1 MRISKNQLK
10 QIIKE
15 ELAGVL
21 REDELSTAPR
31 KMPPTAVGSIED
43 AIEYM
48 SDWEATRQKYHDD
61 PSTRPQGIAK
71 YIAKG
76 GHAWGKAAG
85 GIESAVR
92 TLGSIPN
99 AIADGIEILQR
110 STLGG
115 YQGTREGDARDM
127 ANRRLESGEWTEE
140 QADQFVDTISR
151 DLIFDPMDLNP
162 DPPVLFPG
170 IPGDKARRDK

>member
-1 MRISKNQLK
+1 MKITKNQLK

-21 REDELSTAPR
+21 REDELSTTPR
-31 KMPPTAVGSIED
+31 KMPPQVVSIED

-140 QADQFVDTISR
+140 QADQFVDTMSR
-151 DLIFDPMDLNP
+151 DLTFDPMGLNP
-162 DPPVLFPG
+162 DPPILVPG
-170 IPGDKARRDK
+170 IPGEEARRDK